1 METPRQ
7 LTEEATQQFQEG
19 ISLIFSR
26 WFALQAAVEN
36 RWGGPHSHA
45 KALDFASRVFEF
57 FHQPNR
63 REPIYIDD
71 LEDLLDEGMDSFN
84 ATIDDGSIEEVAE
97 QLMIMHEEC
106 LEGNYQLIQRLREVQ
121 AIPVPHVRQ
130 AANDSDEDE
139 DEEDDES
146 LQNDASSMMLDSPGS
161 LPNPNPTNI
170 AKTASSSRNIAE
182 ADDDGWVTV
191 SSRKSRARKN

>member
-1 METPRQ
+1 
-7 LTEEATQQFQEG
+7 
-19 ISLIFSR
+19 
-26 WFALQAAVEN
+26 
-36 RWGGPHSHA
+36 
-45 KALDFASRVFEF
+45 
-57 FHQPNR
+57 
-63 REPIYIDD
+63 
-71 LEDLLDEGMDSFN
+71 MDSDTFLFLF
-84 ATIDDGSIEEVAE
+84 T
-97 QLMIMHEEC
+97 LK
-106 LEGNYQLIQRLREVQ
+106 
-121 AIPVPHVRQ
+121 Q